1 MRKIAIFAEGQSE
14 LIFIRRLL
22 PVIIGWENVSF
33 KCFDLYSRQMIQ
45 TAYNY
50 PNDNAEILFLIINV
64 GNDETVLSAI
74 KDREN
79 DLINKGYEKIIALR
93 DMYSENYLK
102 EPIMK
107 LLKQLL
113 LNF

>member
-14 LIFIRRLL
+14 LIFIRSLL
-22 PVIIGWENVSF
+22 PVIFSWENVSF
-33 KCFDLYSRQMIQ
+33 NCFNLYAQQMVQ
-45 TAYNY
+45 TNY
-50 PNDNAEILFLIINV
+50 EYHGGNAEILFLIINV
-64 GNDETVLSAI
+64 GNDETVLGAI

-102 EPIMK
+102 EPMMK

-113 LNF
+113 LIF